1 MTFISLITVGLIKE
15 HVTSYVSIIYS
26 FFFFFFFNFFAGN
39 VFWNFMCNL
48 DLQKQF
54 EAHGKHS
61 KGCQEEVGDDCQKLL
76 TFWSLEGMN
85 LPMRYVLNDLSYS
98 S

>member
-1 MTFISLITVGLIKE
+1 
-15 HVTSYVSIIYS
+15 
-26 FFFFFFFNFFAGN
+26 
-39 VFWNFMCNL
+39 MCNL